1 LTATH
6 RVTVVWLAL
15 LGLTFASFLIG
26 IEQGTGVASAAA
38 IVIIGIALFKVRLI
52 GIHFMDLRVAPH
64 PLRLIF
70 EAYVLVVFV
79 VLATIDLV
87 VVP

>member
-1 LTATH
+1 VTATR
-6 RVTVVWLAL
+6 RVTVVWLVL
-15 LGLTFASFLIG
+15 LGLTVASFLVG
-26 IEQGTGVASAAA
+26 VEQRTGVASAAA

-70 EAYVLVVFV
+70 EAYVLVVLV
-79 VLATIDLV
+79 VLATIDLAV
-87 VVP
+87 AP